1 VFFLIS
7 AFYIWGAIRRS
18 SRTRLPERRV
28 LLRLRPLLYDPR
40 RRLRAV
46 GVPLGHW
53 PFGAGRIGQDFAAWS
68 STSTPLSRDPR
79 RRLRAVGDA
88 QRNFGD
94 LPFARTCTL
103 NFRPPVPVVSDKNP
117 RGPPAP
123 RGLVRPHPRGLPALR
138 GPSILVQPGLVDR
151 GHHLADSGILLY
163 FKSFRWP
170 TIYEGFFSC
179 PSPSWSR

>member
-1 VFFLIS
+1 MFFLIS
-7 AFYIWGAIRRS
+7 AFYIWGA
-18 SRTRLPERRV
+18 
-28 LLRLRPLLYDPR
+28 PL
-40 RRLRAV
+40 
-46 GVPLGHW
+46 
-53 PFGAGRIGQDFAAWS
+53 GQDFRRGVFFYVYVLFCAILDAVCVQS
-68 STSTPLSRDPR
+68 ALLSDIGRSAPVESDKTSWRGVLHLRLCLRDPR

-88 QRNFGD
+88 QRNLGD
-94 LPFARTCTL
+94 LSVARTCTL

-163 FKSFRWP
+163 PKSYKLP
-170 TIYEGFFSC
+170 TICEGCSC
-179 PSPSWSR
+179 CPWRSWSR